1 LQLQETQEND
11 NKETQVADELMMH
24 EVVYLNEQ
32 SCMPSSF
39 ETNVDGENVWY
50 LDNGASNHMTGDR
63 RYFDKMDHS
72 ITGKIRFGDDSRIDI
87 KGKGTI
93 AFIDLNGKPR
103 VMLDVYFIPELK
115 SNIISLGQATESGC
129 EIKLKDG
136 YLTMH
141 DQEGKLLVKAERS
154 RNSLYKV
161 KMGLRKEACLYLTST
176 SMSSL
181 WHARMGHVSLITLKS
196 MIDKELIQGAPS
208 LVIESEVCGSCL
220 LGKQTRQSFPQ
231 ATVFRA
237 TKKLELIHGDLCG
250 PITPKTSV
258 GNRYIFVLIDDYSRY
273 MWTVLLKEK
282 GDAFFKFKNF
292 KALVEK
298 ESGEKIQTFITDRG
312 GEFVS
317 GEFNSFC
324 ERTGIRRHLTA
335 PYTPQ
340 QNGEVERRDRTLL
353 EMARSILKHMH
364 MPNYLWGEA
373 IRHSTYLINRV
384 ATRALKDRTPYECFR
399 EKKPIVD
406 HI

>member
-72 ITGKIRFGDDSRIDI
+72 ITGKVRFGDDSRIDI

-103 VMLDVYFIPELK
+103 VMSDVYFIPELE

-154 RNSLYKV
+154 RNRLYKV

-250 PITPKTSV
+250 LITPKTSA
-258 GNRYIFVLIDDYSRY
+258 GNRYIFVLVDDYSRY
-273 MWTVLLKEK
+273 IWTVLL
-282 GDAFFKFKNF
+282 
-292 KALVEK
+292 
-298 ESGEKIQTFITDRG
+298 
-312 GEFVS
+312 
-317 GEFNSFC
+317 
-324 ERTGIRRHLTA
+324 RR
-335 PYTPQ
+335 
-340 QNGEVERRDRTLL
+340 R
-353 EMARSILKHMH
+353 EMLS
-364 MPNYLWGEA
+364 
-373 IRHSTYLINRV
+373 
-384 ATRALKDRTPYECFR
+384 
-399 EKKPIVD
+399 
-406 HI
+406 